1 MKSPRLVR
9 ILCSCLVAT
18 VVVGAWTPAAAGSST
33 VLSLRLLPE
42 EVVLAG
48 PGASQRLLVLG
59 RGADG
64 PERDVTSH
72 SRFSL
77 ASSGVARVD
86 PAGRVTAL
94 TEGETTLQ
102 VRMGE
107 LTARI
112 PVRVS
117 REGTGKPFSFSRDI
131 GAILTKRGCNSSD
144 CHGGVKGRAG
154 FKLSI
159 DALHPR
165 DDYRWIVEGGDYQ
178 VMSTEAGGVIE
189 PRVDMDAPD
198 RSLLL
203 QKPTLQVPHGGGER
217 LPQDSPDYRTLL
229 DWIRQGAGYGEDSAE
244 TATKIRK
251 LEILPSELV
260 LETGT
265 RHGLLVL
272 AHLPDGSR
280 EDVTGQVRYESSN
293 LETVKVDSEG
303 TVRAVNAGETTV
315 LVRAPGHVA
324 SARIGVIADAVTD
337 FSSYTRRNYIDD
349 HVLAKLRKFH
359 LQPARRSTDAE
370 FLRRI
375 CLDLTG
381 TLPPPH
387 RVREFLA
394 SRDPDKR
401 EKLVDVLLES
411 LEFTDYWTFRL
422 ADLMRVG
429 HTATG
434 MAEHGH
440 IYWQWVRD
448 SVATNKPYDQ
458 MARERITAQGYD
470 GASRH
475 FLQNGVIPR
484 PENAM
489 AEQFRVF
496 LGRRLDCAQCHNHP
510 YESWT
515 QDEFWGLAAF
525 FKRVTRS
532 EWAGFGT
539 ALIYDDPDGPDPDFG
554 ADPDSKKAIH
564 PRTGQE
570 VEPVLPDGS
579 PVPAHVHS
587 SPRHTFARWA
597 TNHPWFAEAAVN
609 RFWGAVFGRGLV
621 EPVDDFRSTNPPT
634 HPRLLKALASDFRK
648 QGYDL
653 RKLLRRMVLSETYQ
667 RSSTPPPGSG
677 EDRINYS
684 HSLPRPLDAEVLL
697 DAVTSVTAVAQTFET
712 ADKGMAPPGT
722 RAIELTMPD
731 IFPSAFLDMYGRT
744 DRAQVP
750 ERSVEP
756 SLNQALHLLVG
767 STYTEKLAAEGSR
780 LETLMVAGASDAEII
795 EELYLAALARYPRQE
810 ERDGLVQLI
819 RRSPSRNEGLKNLV
833 WALLAS
839 REFAHNH

>member
-1 MKSPRLVR
+1 MKSPSWVR
-9 ILCSCLVAT
+9 ILCSCVTAAVLA
-18 VVVGAWTPAAAGSST
+18 GASTPAVAGSSN

-42 EVVLAG
+42 EVVLSG
-48 PGASQRLLVLG
+48 PGASQRILVLG

-64 PERDVTSH
+64 LERDVTSQ

-77 ASSGVARVD
+77 ASRGIAQVD
-86 PAGRVTAL
+86 PAGRVTSL
-94 TEGETTLQ
+94 TDGETTLR
-102 VRMGE
+102 VRLGG
-107 LTARI
+107 LTAQA
-112 PVRVS
+112 PVRAS
-117 REGTGKPFSFSRDI
+117 QEGVARPFSFSRDI
-131 GAILTKRGCNSSD
+131 GTILTKRGCNSSD

-165 DDYRWIVEGGDYQ
+165 EDYRWIVQGGDYQ
-178 VMSTEAGGVIE
+178 VMSMEAGGAIE
-189 PRVDMDAPD
+189 PRVDMSAPD

-217 LPQDSPDYRTLL
+217 IAADSPDYRTLL
-229 DWIRQGAGYGEDSAE
+229 DWIRQGARYGDE
-244 TATKIRK
+244 TAEAARKIRR
-251 LEILPSELV
+251 LEVLPSEVV
-260 LETGT
+260 LESGT

-280 EDVTGQVRYESSN
+280 EDVTDQVRFESSN
-293 LETVKVDSEG
+293 METVRVESG
-303 TVRAVNAGETTV
+303 GMVRAVTPGETTV
-315 LVRAPGHVA
+315 LVRAPGQVV
-324 SARIGVIADAVTD
+324 SARVGVIADAVTEPAD
-337 FSSYTRRNYIDD
+337 YVSRNYIDD
-349 HVLAKLRKFH
+349 YVQAKLRKFH
-359 LQPARRSTDAE
+359 LQPAGRSSDAE

-387 RVREFLA
+387 RVREFLD

-401 EKLVDVLLES
+401 EKLVDVLMES

-429 HTATG
+429 HISTG

-448 SVATNKPYDQ
+448 SVATNKPFDQ

-510 YESWT
+510 YESWS

-539 ALIYDDPDGPDPDFG
+539 ALIYDDPEGPDPDFG
-554 ADPDSKKAIH
+554 AGPDSKKTIH
-564 PRTGQE
+564 PRTGRE
-570 VEPVLPDGS
+570 ADPALPDGS
-579 PVPAHVHS
+579 PVPAHIHT
-587 SPRHTFARWA
+587 SPRQTFARWV

-609 RFWGAVFGRGLV
+609 RFWGQLFGRGLV
-621 EPVDDFRSTNPPT
+621 EPVDDFRSSNPAT
-634 HPRLLKALASDFRK
+634 HPRLLKALARDFRE

-653 RKLLRRMVLSETYQ
+653 KQLLRRMVLSETYQ
-667 RSSTPPPGSG
+667 LSSTPHPGSEG
-677 EDRINYS
+677 DRINYS

-697 DAVTSVTAVAQTFET
+697 DAMTSVTAVAQTFET
-712 ADKGMAPPGT
+712 TDKGLAPPGT

-731 IFPSAFLDMYGRT
+731 LYPSDFLDMYGRT
-744 DRAQVP
+744 NRQHVP
-750 ERSVEP
+750 ERTVEP

-767 STYTEKLAAEGSR
+767 STYTERLAGEGSR
-780 LETLMVAGASDAEII
+780 LARLLDAGATDGEII
-795 EELYLAALARYPRQE
+795 EELYLAALTRYPRPE
-810 ERDGLVQLI
+810 ERDGLAQLVQ
-819 RRSPSRNEGLKNLV
+819 RNSSRGEGLKNLV

>member
-1 MKSPRLVR
+1 MKSPNLVR
-9 ILCSCLVAT
+9 NLFSCVMASVLL
-18 VVVGAWTPAAAGSST
+18 GAGTPAAAASPT

-42 EVVLAG
+42 EVVL
-48 PGASQRLLVLG
+48 PNTGASQRFLVLG

-64 PERDVTSH
+64 LERDVTSQ

-77 ASSGVARVD
+77 ASSGVAQVD
-86 PAGRVTAL
+86 PAGRVTSLAA
-94 TEGETTLQ
+94 GETTLQ
-102 VRMGE
+102 VRRGE
-107 LTARI
+107 LTARASI
-112 PVRVS
+112 RVS
-117 REGTGKPFSFSRDI
+117 KDGAQRPFSFSRDI
-131 GAILTKRGCNSSD
+131 GTILTKRGCNSSD

-165 DDYRWIVEGGDYQ
+165 DDYRWIVQGGDYQ
-178 VMSTEAGGVIE
+178 VMSAEAGGAIE
-189 PRVDMDAPD
+189 PRVDLGAPD

-203 QKPTLQVPHGGGER
+203 QKPTLQIPHGGGER
-217 LPQDSPDYRTLL
+217 ISPDSPDYRVLL
-229 DWIRQGAGYGEDSAE
+229 DWVRQGARYGDETAE
-244 TATKIRK
+244 TARKIRR
-251 LEILPSELV
+251 LEVLPSEVV
-260 LETGT
+260 LESGA
-265 RHGLLVL
+265 RHGLVVR
-272 AHLPDGSR
+272 AHLSDGSH

-303 TVRAVNAGETTV
+303 TVRALNPGETSV
-315 LVRAPGHVA
+315 LVRAPGHVV
-324 SARIGVIADAVTD
+324 STRIGVIADAVTD
-337 FSSYTRRNYIDD
+337 SVSYASRNYIDEY
-349 HVLAKLRKFH
+349 VLAKLRKFH
-359 LQPARRSTDAE
+359 LRPARRSTDAE

-401 EKLVDVLLES
+401 EQLVDLLLES

-448 SVATNKPYDQ
+448 SVATNKPYDR
-458 MARERITAQGYD
+458 MASERITAQGYD

-510 YESWT
+510 YESWS

-532 EWAGFGT
+532 EWSGFGT
-539 ALIYDDPDGPDPDFG
+539 SLIYDDPEGPDPDFG
-554 ADPDSKKAIH
+554 TDPNSKKTIH
-564 PRTGQE
+564 PRTGRE

-579 PVPAHVHS
+579 PVPAHAHS
-587 SPRHTFARWA
+587 SPRQTFARWV

-609 RFWGAVFGRGLV
+609 RFWGTIFGRGLV

-634 HPRLLKALASDFRK
+634 HPRLLKTLARDFRE

-653 RKLLRRMVLSETYQ
+653 KQLLRRMVLSETYQ
-667 RSSTPPPGSG
+667 LSSLPRPGS
-677 EDRINYS
+677 EADRINYS

-697 DAVTSVTAVAQTFET
+697 DAVTSVTAVAQTFENT
-712 ADKGMAPPGT
+712 DKGMAPPGT

-744 DRAQVP
+744 DRAQIP
-750 ERSVEP
+750 ERSAEP

-767 STYTEKLAAEGSR
+767 STYTEKLAREGSR
-780 LETLMVAGASDAEII
+780 LERLMATGATDAEII
-795 EELYLAALARYPRQE
+795 EELYLAALTRYPRQE
-810 ERDGLVQLI
+810 ERDGLEQLI
-819 RRSPSRNEGLKNLV
+819 QRSPSRGEGLKNLV

>member
-1 MKSPRLVR
+1 M
-9 ILCSCLVAT
+9 AT
-18 VVVGAWTPAAAGSST
+18 VLLGAVTSAAVGSPTI
-33 VLSLRLLPE
+33 LSLRLLPE
-42 EVVLAG
+42 EVVLPG
-48 PGASQRLLVLG
+48 PEASQRVLVLG

-64 PERDVTSH
+64 PERDVTSR

-77 ASSGVARVD
+77 ASNGVVQVD
-86 PAGRVTAL
+86 PTGRVTSLA
-94 TEGETTLQ
+94 EGETTLL
-102 VRMGE
+102 VRIGD
-107 LTARI
+107 LTARA
-112 PVRVS
+112 PVRVTQE
-117 REGTGKPFSFSRDI
+117 RVQRPFSFSRDI
-131 GAILTKRGCNSSD
+131 ETILTKRGCNSSD

-165 DDYRWIVEGGDYQ
+165 DDYRWIVQGGNYQ

-189 PRVDMDAPD
+189 PRVDLNLPD

-203 QKPTLQVPHGGGER
+203 QKPTLQIPHGGGER
-217 LPQDSPDYRTLL
+217 LSLDSPDYRALL
-229 DWIRQGAGYGEDSAE
+229 DWIRQGARYGEDSAE
-244 TATKIRK
+244 AARKIHR
-251 LEILPSELV
+251 LEVLPSEVV
-260 LETGT
+260 LESGS
-265 RHGLLVL
+265 RHGLVVL

-280 EDVTGQVRYESSN
+280 EDVTDQVRYESSN

-303 TVRAVNAGETTV
+303 TVRAVSPGETTV
-315 LVRAPGHVA
+315 LVRAPGHVT

-337 FSSYTRRNYIDD
+337 SADYVPRNYIDD
-349 HVLAKLRKFH
+349 YVLAKLRKFH
-359 LQPARRSTDAE
+359 LRPARRSSDAE

-401 EKLVDVLLES
+401 EKLVDILLES

-429 HTATG
+429 RTATG

-458 MARERITAQGYD
+458 IARERITAQGYD

-489 AEQFRVF
+489 AEQFQVF
-496 LGRRLDCAQCHNHP
+496 LGRRLDCAQCHDHP
-510 YESWT
+510 YESWS

-532 EWAGFGT
+532 EWSGFGP

-554 ADPDSKKAIH
+554 ADPNSKKAIH
-564 PRTGQE
+564 PRTGRE

-579 PVPAHVHS
+579 PVPAHTHS
-587 SPRHTFARWA
+587 SPRQTFARWV
-597 TNHPWFAEAAVN
+597 TNQSWFAEAAVN
-609 RFWGAVFGRGLV
+609 RFWGAIFGRGLV

-634 HPRLLKALASDFRK
+634 HPQLLRALARDFRE

-653 RKLLRRMVLSETYQ
+653 KKLLRRMVLSETYQ
-667 RSSTPPPGSG
+667 LSSTPHPGSEG
-677 EDRINYS
+677 DRINYS
-684 HSLPRPLDAEVLL
+684 HSLPRPLAAEILL

-712 ADKGMAPPGT
+712 TDKGMAPPGT

-731 IFPSAFLDMYGRT
+731 VFPSAFLDMYGRT
-744 DRAQVP
+744 DRQQVP

-767 STYTEKLAAEGSR
+767 STYTEKLAGEGSR
-780 LETLMVAGASDAEII
+780 LERLMAAGASDAEII
-795 EELYLAALARYPRQE
+795 DELYLAALTRYPRQE
-810 ERDGLVQLI
+810 EQDGLEQLI
-819 RRSPSRNEGLKNLV
+819 QRSPSRREGLKNLV